1 MQIKLFLSLIPL
13 VCVISTVVAAPVND
27 LHARAPDGGLGEV
40 LDGGL
45 GDGLGDALNLDLGDI
60 LDN

>member
-1 MQIKLFLSLIPL
+1 MHPKLLLEQFDYFAVLKK
-13 VCVISTVVAAPVND
+13 TPVND